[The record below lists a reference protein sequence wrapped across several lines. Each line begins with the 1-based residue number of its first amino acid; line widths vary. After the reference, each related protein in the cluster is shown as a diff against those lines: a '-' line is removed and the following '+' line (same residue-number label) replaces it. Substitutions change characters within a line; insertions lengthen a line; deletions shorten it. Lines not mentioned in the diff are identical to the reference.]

1 MPEKQKG
8 SVTEKNNMLMQGLNL
23 NRILQYMDDS
33 GLQLHLESLPRKSDK
48 KDLLDFFIEYVC
60 MNDRINLKEFM
71 EQLERT
77 ILLKTLAKFNGNQK
91 AAATFLGIKYTTLN
105 EKVKKYRIHFRKQPV
120 EKFM

>member
-1 MPEKQKG
+1 MPVKQKG
-8 SVTEKNNMLMQGLNL
+8 LVTEKNDMLMQGLNL
-23 NRILQYMDDS
+23 NKILQDMDDS
-33 GLQLHLESLPRKSDK
+33 ELQFDQENLPRKSDK

-60 MNDRINLKEFM
+60 MNDRINLKEFI

-91 AAATFLGIKYTTLN
+91 AAAKFLGIKYTTLN
-105 EKVKKYRIHFRKQPV
+105 EKVKKYRIHFRKEPV

>member
-8 SVTEKNNMLMQGLNL
+8 LVTEKNDMLMQGLNI
-23 NRILQYMDDS
+23 NRILQYMGDS
-33 GLQLHLESLPRKSDK
+33 ELEFHQESLPRKSEK

-60 MNDRINLKEFM
+60 LNDRINLKEFL

-77 ILLKTLAKFNGNQK
+77 ILLKILAKFNGNQK
-91 AAATFLGIKYTTLN
+91 ATAKFLGIKYTTLN